1 MELIIWALLFVLGG
15 FGLVI
20 PTLDYVKKTKLSR
33 PLSLL
38 AAVIATILTAY
49 LVPQPPQTLFNGAI
63 RVDHFSSF
71 LAFIA
76 SLGALLVIAASSDQ
90 AKDWS
95 TAPSMYSLMVLAL
108 LGVYF
113 ILFVADATVLIASW
127 ALVAVA
133 SYVLVGIK
141 KDERSLEGAA
151 KYAIMGIASS
161 SFLIYG
167 LALTL
172 GVLGTT
178 SLPWPTSEVVTDWHR
193 YVLVVGAFLLVA
205 AFSFKL
211 GVVPFHGWLPDV
223 YGGVHPLLVSYV
235 AGVIKLIAIGA
246 LVRVVAPLIPSMKV
260 EWTAGIAILSVITM
274 FYGNLAA
281 LVQRNV
287 QRMMAYSSI
296 AHAGYILI
304 GFFALAYSGLPY
316 AMGFQGIGLHVL
328 TYVLAKIG
336 IFVGLAYFAKK
347 GFDLT
352 LEGISGI
359 GRRLPIT
366 SAAFAIL
373 LLSLMGMPPLLGFWS
388 KFLYLFNSVIDVAPW
403 LAFLGIVNSG
413 ISVGYYALVLRY
425 MYFSEPKEGSETR
438 EGDDMEIYVVLTTA
452 ILTVLIG
459 LGLAPR
465 LAVIFSP

>member
-1 MELIIWALLFVLGG
+1 MELIIWALMLVLGG
-15 FGLVI
+15 FGLVL
-20 PTLDYVKKTKLSR
+20 PTLDYLKKTKLS
-33 PLSLL
+33 PVLSLAA
-38 AAVIATILTAY
+38 AAVATMLTAY
-49 LVPQPPQTLFNGAI
+49 MIPMRPQTLFNGAI

-76 SLGALLVIAASSDQ
+76 SLGAFLVIAASLDQ
-90 AKDWS
+90 AKDWT
-95 TAPSMYSLMVLAL
+95 TAPSLYSLMILAL

-113 ILFVADATVLIASW
+113 ILFVADATVLISSW

-178 SLPWPTSEVVTDWHR
+178 SLPWPTADLVVDWHR
-193 YVLVVGAFLLVA
+193 YVLIVGAFLLVA
-205 AFSFKL
+205 SFSFKL

-246 LVRVVAPLIPSMKV
+246 LIRVVTPLVPSIRA
-260 EWTAGIAILSVITM
+260 EWVTGIAVLSVITM

-281 LVQRNV
+281 LVQKNV

-304 GFFALAYSGLPY
+304 GFYALAYSGIPY
-316 AMGFQGIGLHVL
+316 KLGFQGIGLHVL

-352 LEGISGI
+352 LEGLSGI
-359 GRRLPIT
+359 GRKLPVT
-366 SAAFAIL
+366 SAAFTIL

-388 KFLYLFNSVIDVAPW
+388 KFLYLFNAVIDVAPW
-403 LAFLGIVNSG
+403 LTFLGIVNSG
-413 ISVGYYALVLRY
+413 ISVGYYAMVLRY
-425 MYFSEPKEGSETR
+425 MYFSEPSDADVKEGDE
-438 EGDDMEIYVVLTTA
+438 MELYVVLTA
-452 ILTVLIG
+452 AVLTVLIG
-459 LGLAPR
+459 LGIAPKI
-465 LAVIFSP
+465 ATIFSP